1 MTRSSVVPEWSS
13 PVEAGALAP
22 ARGASAAERV
32 ARVEQIVLR
41 HLDGIWRTARDLG
54 VSARDLDD
62 VVQEVL
68 IVCVRRLSDIEPER
82 ERAFL
87 LATTSRVVAN
97 WRRSRRRRPAE
108 PCEAIDEI
116 TGQWLDAR
124 SKPRSPA
131 EALEHKR
138 ELELVQAAL
147 AEMNEQQRV
156 AFTLFELEELTAREI
171 AEQLG
176 LTEQVVF
183 ARVQRARAVFQRAVA
198 RARAQ
203 PAVPSSA
210 GANSVAPSPVAPSPV
225 APSPAAPNSA
235 AQRPLSVAAPRKRP
249 G

>member
-1 MTRSSVVPEWSS
+1 
-13 PVEAGALAP
+13 VEH
-22 ARGASAAERV
+22 
-32 ARVEQIVLR
+32 IVLQ
-41 HLDGIWRTARDLG
+41 HLDAIWRTARDLG

-108 PCEAIDEI
+108 PFEALDEI
-116 TGQWLDAR
+116 GAQGFDAR
-124 SKPRSPA
+124 TKPRNPA
-131 EALEHKR
+131 EVLEHKR

-147 AEMNEQQRV
+147 EEMNEQQRV

-176 LTEQVVF
+176 LSEQVVF
-183 ARVQRARAVFQRAVA
+183 ARVQRARAVFQRYVA
-198 RARAQ
+198 RARAAQ
-203 PAVPSSA
+203 PVL
-210 GANSVAPSPVAPSPV
+210 ANPG
-225 APSPAAPNSA
+225 
-235 AQRPLSVAAPRKRP
+235 AQRSLGADAPRKRP
-249 G
+249 S

>member
-1 MTRSSVVPEWSS
+1 
-13 PVEAGALAP
+13 
-22 ARGASAAERV
+22 
-32 ARVEQIVLR
+32 VEQIVLR

-54 VSARDLDD
+54 VSVRDLDD

-68 IVCVRRLSDIEPER
+68 IVCVRRLSDIEPGS

-87 LATTSRVVAN
+87 LGTTSRVAAN

-108 PCEAIDEI
+108 PCEAMDEI
-116 TGQWLDAR
+116 AGHGLDSR
-124 SKPRSPA
+124 SHPRSPA

-147 AEMNEQQRV
+147 EEMNEQQRV

-183 ARVQRARAVFQRAVA
+183 ARVQRARAVFQRSVA

-210 GANSVAPSPVAPSPV
+210 APSSAAPS
-225 APSPAAPNSA
+225 SA
-235 AQRPLSVAAPRKRP
+235 GQRALSAAAPRKRP

>member
-1 MTRSSVVPEWSS
+1 
-13 PVEAGALAP
+13 
-22 ARGASAAERV
+22 
-32 ARVEQIVLR
+32 VEQIVLR
-41 HLDGIWRTARDLG
+41 HLDAIWRTARDLG

-108 PCEAIDEI
+108 PCDSVDEMAVE
-116 TGQWLDAR
+116 GLDAR
-124 SKPRSPA
+124 SKPHGPA

-147 AEMNEQQRV
+147 EEMSEPQRV

-176 LTEQVVF
+176 LSEQVVF
-183 ARVQRARAVFQRAVA
+183 ARVQRARAVFHRYVA
-198 RARAQ
+198 RARAEQ
-203 PAVPSSA
+203 RPAPR
-210 GANSVAPSPVAPSPV
+210 
-225 APSPAAPNSA
+225 PAAPNPA
-235 AQRPLSVAAPRKRP
+235 APRPRAPDPVGHGASGADAPRKRP
-249 G
+249 S

>member
-1 MTRSSVVPEWSS
+1 MLLPAQR
-13 PVEAGALAP
+13 AG
-22 ARGASAAERV
+22 ERV
-32 ARVEQIVLR
+32 ARVEQIVLA
-41 HLDGIWRTARDLG
+41 HLDAIWRTARDLG
-54 VSARDLDD
+54 VAARDLDD

-68 IVCVRRLSDIEPER
+68 IVYVRRLSDIEPER

-108 PCEAIDEI
+108 PFDAVDELPEQ
-116 TGQWLDAR
+116 GLDAR

-131 EALEHKR
+131 DALEHKR

-147 AEMNEQQRV
+147 EEMNEQQRV

-176 LTEQVVF
+176 LSEQVVF
-183 ARVQRARAVFQRAVA
+183 ARVQRARAVFQRYVA
-198 RARAQ
+198 RARA
-203 PAVPSSA
+203 AR
-210 GANSVAPSPVAPSPV
+210 APIPTSP
-225 APSPAAPNSA
+225 
-235 AQRPLSVAAPRKRP
+235 AQRPISADVPRRRP